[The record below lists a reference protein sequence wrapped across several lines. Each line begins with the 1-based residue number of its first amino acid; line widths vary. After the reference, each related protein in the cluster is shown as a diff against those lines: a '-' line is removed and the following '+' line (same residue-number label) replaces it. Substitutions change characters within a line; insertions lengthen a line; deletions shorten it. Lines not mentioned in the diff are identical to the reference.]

1 MVLSTDA
8 KIVKSVVIRSILS
21 FFNSN
26 NFALTEKDMC
36 FCIYLCSKKNSKM
49 DIIGTL
55 VTVLSA
61 MGGWEALK
69 WFLNRKSNSRVA
81 EAEADSAEFHV
92 MKETYEFLQGQLK
105 QKEERFAEQ
114 TQLVRK
120 LNSEVLELT
129 QQKAAVE
136 LELQKFR
143 CIRQKCSSREPQN
156 GY

>member
-1 MVLSTDA
+1 
-8 KIVKSVVIRSILS
+8 
-21 FFNSN
+21 
-26 NFALTEKDMC
+26 
-36 FCIYLCSKKNSKM
+36 M

-61 MGGWEALK
+61 MGGWEAVK

-81 EAEADSAEFHV
+81 EAEADSAELHV
-92 MKETYEFLQGQLK
+92 MKETYEFLQEQLR

-114 TQLVRK
+114 TQLVRR
-120 LNSEVLELT
+120 LNTEVLELT
-129 QQKAAVE
+129 KQKAAVE
-136 LELQKFR
+136 LDLQKFR